1 MTDAEMQLGDQGP
14 ADLRAARSESS
25 EGRSLAKTRRERF
38 LGRYQP
44 SDPVR
49 AGTGATFSG
58 VDPSLIDEVRDAHAD
73 ELVASTADLGFWI
86 AWHQAGGFDALERL
100 GWHRVTI
107 FRKLKRFRAR
117 FGVHPDEWDPGWI
130 TLDLERLWKAEVD
143 FAVDL
148 KEGRADP
155 DDWPGF
161 SGLRSAEADDLGLD
175 GPE

>member
-1 MTDAEMQLGDQGP
+1 MQLGGKGP
-14 ADLRAARSESS
+14 VDLRAARSESS
-25 EGRSLAKTRRERF
+25 EGRSLARARRERF

-44 SDPVR
+44 SDQVR
-49 AGTGATFSG
+49 AGTRATL
-58 VDPSLIDEVRDAHAD
+58 PSVEPSIVDEVRDAHAD

-130 TLDLERLWKAEVD
+130 TLDLERLWKAEVE
-143 FAVDL
+143 FAIDL
-148 KEGRADP
+148 KEGTAHP

-161 SGLRSAEADDLGLD
+161 SGLWQAETDAPGLD

>member
-1 MTDAEMQLGDQGP
+1 M
-14 ADLRAARSESS
+14 
-25 EGRSLAKTRRERF
+25 
-38 LGRYQP
+38 
-44 SDPVR
+44 R
-49 AGTGATFSG
+49 AGTGATLSG

-73 ELVASTADLGFWI
+73 ELMASTADLGFWI

-143 FAVDL
+143 FAIDL
-148 KEGRADP
+148 KEGRAHP

-161 SGLRSAEADDLGLD
+161 SGLRSPEADDPGLD